1 MLKLTLIAIGDKMP
15 AWVEAG
21 FDDYAKRVHGRCQI
35 NVQSIPARKRGKN
48 ADIPRIIKQESNDL
62 LAAIPKGALVVA
74 LDRSGRSFSSE
85 QLAEKL
91 NDWMSE
97 VPQVVFLVGGPEGL
111 TKEVLATCQ
120 LHWSFSA
127 LTFSHPVVRV
137 VWAEQMYRAWSI
149 LEGMPYHR

>member
-1 MLKLTLIAIGDKMP
+1 MLKLSLIAIGDKMP
-15 AWVEAG
+15 RWVEDG

-35 NVQSIPARKRGKN
+35 DVQSISARKRGKN
-48 ADIPRIIKQESNDL
+48 ADIARIVKQESDDL
-62 LAAIPKGALVVA
+62 LAAIPKGALAVA
-74 LDRSGRSFSSE
+74 LDRTGRTFSSE
-85 QLAEKL
+85 QLAGKL
-91 NDWMSE
+91 NGWMSD

-111 TKEVLATCQ
+111 TQDVLHACQ
-120 LHWSFSA
+120 LRWSFSA